1 MAELNNQEQPEKKS
15 NISKRGFGSMNPERK
30 REIASKGGK
39 AVSRNRDHMANI
51 GKKGGDKVSR
61 DRDYMS
67 KIGRKGGQSNN
78 NKKRETDETTEDG
91 AE

>member
-1 MAELNNQEQPEKKS
+1 MAEINNQEQPEKKS
-15 NISKRGFGSMNPERK
+15 NISKRGFGSMNPARK

-67 KIGRKGGQSNN
+67 KIGRKGGQSNT
-78 NKKRETDETTEDG
+78 NKKKDNESLPEENKP
-91 AE
+91 